1 MKKLI
6 LFILI
11 IIIVAGGYTAWNL
24 FAPAVGSSG
33 DKYLYIKTGTNL
45 SALKNELSEK
55 GIIPSKFFFEQV
67 SSRAKFNEVKP
78 GRYKIQP
85 KMSLINFI
93 RMLKAGRQEPVKLVI
108 NKLRTKED
116 FASKI
121 GKNFEL
127 DSTAVIDYITSNDS
141 LIKYGVDTNTLMTLI
156 IPNTY
161 SINWNGDVS
170 KLITRFKKEHDA
182 FWNKERLKKAENLNL
197 STEQVYTVASIVEE
211 ETNKQTDKELIA
223 SVYTNRINKGMRLEA
238 DPTVKYAMRNFGLKR
253 ILYGHLQY
261 PSPYNTYRNT
271 GLPPGPICTPST
283 NTIDAVLNQPKTNY
297 IFFVAKPD
305 FNGYSNFAT
314 NYEDHKKFAK
324 QYQTALDSLIL
335 KKNNISGN

>member
-1 MKKLI
+1 MKKIL

-11 IIIVAGGYTAWNL
+11 IIILVGAYSAWNIFGSVAG
-24 FAPAVGSSG
+24 SSNE
-33 DKYLYIKTGTNL
+33 KYLYVKTGT
-45 SALKNELSEK
+45 SFSSLKRDLSEK
-55 GIIPSKFFFEQV
+55 GIIPSTFFFDQI
-67 SSRAKFNEVKP
+67 SLRAKFSEVKP

-85 KMSLINFI
+85 KMSLVNFI
-93 RMLKAGRQEPVKLVI
+93 RMLKSGNQEPVKLVI

-121 GKNFEL
+121 GKSFEC
-127 DSTAVIDYITSNDS
+127 DSSSIIKFITSNDS
-141 LIKYGVDTNTLMTLI
+141 LIKFGLDTNTMMTI
-156 IPNTY
+156 VIPNTY
-161 SINWNGDVS
+161 SINWNGDVN
-170 KLITRFKKEHDA
+170 KIITRLKKEHDN
-182 FWNKERLKKAENLNL
+182 FWNEERLNKAAKLKL

-211 ETNKQTDKELIA
+211 ETNKEPDKELIA

-261 PSPYNTYRNT
+261 PSPYNTYRNV
-271 GLPPGPICTPST
+271 GLPPGPICTPSA
-283 NTIDAVLNQPKTNY
+283 NTIDAVLNQPKTDY

-305 FNGYSNFAT
+305 FQGHSNFAT

-324 QYQTALDSLIL
+324 QYQRALDSLIL

>member
-1 MKKLI
+1 MKQLV
-6 LFILI
+6 LFLLI
-11 IIIVAGGYTAWNL
+11 ILIVAGGYSAWNL
-24 FAPAVGSSG
+24 FGPAVGSSAY
-33 DKYLYIKTGTNL
+33 KYLYIKTGTNFA
-45 SALKNELSEK
+45 ALKNELSEK
-55 GIIPSKFFFEQV
+55 GIIPSEFFFNQV

-85 KMSLINFI
+85 KMSLLNFV

-121 GKNFEL
+121 GKNFEC
-127 DSTAVIDYITSNDS
+127 DSTSVINFITSNDS
-141 LIKYGVDTNTLMTLI
+141 LINYGLDTNTMMTLV

-170 KLITRFKKEHDA
+170 KIITRFKKEHDD
-182 FWNKERLKKAENLNL
+182 FWNEERLKKAAKLNL
-197 STEQVYTVASIVEE
+197 SPEQVYTVASIVEE
-211 ETNKQTDKELIA
+211 ETNKEPDKELIA

-238 DPTVKYAMRNFGLKR
+238 DPTVKYAMRDFGLKR

-261 PSPYNTYRNT
+261 PSPYNTYRNN
-271 GLPPGPICTPST
+271 GLPPGPICTPSP
-283 NTIDAVLNQPKTNY
+283 NTIDAVLNQPKTDY

-305 FNGYSNFAT
+305 FKGHSNFAT
-314 NYEDHKKFAK
+314 NYEEHKKFAK
-324 QYQTALDSLIL
+324 QYQKALDSLIL